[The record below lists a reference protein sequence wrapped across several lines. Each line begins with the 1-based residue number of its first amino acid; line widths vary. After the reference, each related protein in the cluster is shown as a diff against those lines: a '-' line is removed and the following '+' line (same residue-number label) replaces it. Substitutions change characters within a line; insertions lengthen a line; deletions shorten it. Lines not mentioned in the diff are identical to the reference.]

1 MKAGSARLL
10 TGKIKHLDF
19 SVDDWRPRLPRF
31 PPLISRRI
39 SGAWRDWR

>member
-19 SVDDWRPRLPRF
+19 SVDDWRRGCRA
-31 PPLISRRI
+31 SRR
-39 SGAWRDWR
+39 